1 MAEESAWRPSLI
13 RLAIS
18 VEGRT
23 EEEFV
28 KSVLAPHLQQSPV
41 TPTAIQLGRA
51 RSRRGGGNVSIERLA
66 SEMAGLYYNFDA
78 VTSLVDF
85 YGFRGKGD
93 RKVEELEEHLAQ
105 EIQKKVSSGWD
116 QRKVIP
122 YVQKHE
128 FEGLLFS
135 NVNAFSAVTGAT
147 DQLVDRL
154 REVRSRFP
162 SPEDINDNPDT
173 APSKRIKMLIP
184 EYQKVVAGPLI
195 ARETGLETIRAE
207 CPRFAQW
214 LARLESL
221 GGLLKPAETRG

>member
-1 MAEESAWRPSLI
+1 MAEESAWRTSLI

-18 VEGRT
+18 VEGQT

-28 KSVLAPHLQQSPV
+28 KSVLAPHLQQALV
-41 TPTAIQLGRA
+41 TPTAIRLGRA
-51 RSRRGGGNVSIERLA
+51 RSGMGGGNVSIERLA
-66 SEMAGLYYNFDA
+66 LDMARLYPNFDA

-93 RKVEELEEHLAQ
+93 RTVEELEEHLAQ

-135 NVNAFSAVTGAT
+135 DVSAFSVMPVATGP
-147 DQLVDRL
+147 LVEEL
-154 REVRSRFP
+154 GEVRSRFP
-162 SPEDINDNPDT
+162 NPEDINDNADT
-173 APSKRIKMLIP
+173 APSKRIKSIVP
-184 EYQKVVAGPLI
+184 GYQKVVDGTLI
-195 ARETGLETIRAE
+195 ARETGLDTIRAA
-207 CPRFAQW
+207 CPRFAEW
-214 LARLESL
+214 LAKLESL
-221 GGLLKPAETRG
+221 GGPLKSA

>member
-1 MAEESAWRPSLI
+1 MAEEPAWRTSLI

-18 VEGRT
+18 VEGQT

-28 KSVLAPHLQQSPV
+28 KSVLAPQLQQALV
-41 TPTAIQLGRA
+41 TPTAIRLGRA
-51 RSRRGGGNVSIERLA
+51 RSGMGGGNVSIDRLA
-66 SEMAGLYYNFDA
+66 LDMARLYPNFDA

-93 RKVEELEEHLAQ
+93 RTVEELEEHLAQ

-122 YVQKHE
+122 YVQKYE

-135 NVNAFSAVTGAT
+135 DVNAFSVVPGAT
-147 DQLVDRL
+147 GPLVKEL
-154 REVRSRFP
+154 GEVRSRFP
-162 SPEDINDNPDT
+162 SPEDINDDPVT
-173 APSKRIKMLIP
+173 APSHRIKSVMP
-184 EYQKVVAGPLI
+184 TYQKVVAGPLI
-195 ARETGLETIRAE
+195 ARETGLDTIRAE

-214 LARLESL
+214 LAKLESL
-221 GGLLKPAETRG
+221 GGLLKPG